1 MAKTKDQK
9 KTEINDLTKKFKEAK
24 GVVFVDYKGLNVKEV
39 EELRQELRENKIDYY
54 VAKKTLA
61 NIALKDAGQKDVDT
75 KSMKGQLAIGF
86 GQEDEIMPARLLHK
100 FAKNHQS
107 LKLLGGIVESEFLG
121 EKEITS
127 LALMP
132 SKQELLAKV
141 VGSIGAPL
149 SGFVHVLKGN
159 LNSLVYALKAIAD
172 KKAN

>member
-9 KTEINDLTKKFKEAK
+9 KVEVTNLTKKFKEAK
-24 GVVFVDYKGLNVKEV
+24 GVVFVDYKGLTVKEV
-39 EELRQELRENKIDYY
+39 EELRKELRANEVDHY

-61 NIALKDAGQKDVDT
+61 NIALKEAGNKDVDT
-75 KSMKGQLAIGF
+75 RSMEGQLAIGF
-86 GQEDEIMPARLLHK
+86 GKEDEIMPARLLHK
-100 FAKNHQS
+100 FAKTHKS
-107 LKLLGGIVESEFLG
+107 LKLLGGIVENEYLG
-121 EKEITS
+121 DKEIIS

-149 SGFVHVLKGN
+149 AGFVRVLKGN